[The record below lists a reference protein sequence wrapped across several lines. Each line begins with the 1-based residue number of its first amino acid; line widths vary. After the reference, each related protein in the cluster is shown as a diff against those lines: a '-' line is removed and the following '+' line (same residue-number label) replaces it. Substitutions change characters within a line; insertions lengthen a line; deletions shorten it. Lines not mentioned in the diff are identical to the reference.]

1 MTAIFIAGAARDS
14 YLSISEREAATN
26 LIGKFQGTSLIM
38 KIAKIVKKDDTDLW
52 TFINKKIKIIDGVSP
67 RLDISRFI
75 EVFKMDPK
83 INL

>member
-1 MTAIFIAGAARDS
+1 MGDHNIIV
-14 YLSISEREAATN
+14 
-26 LIGKFQGTSLIM
+26 Q
-38 KIAKIVKKDDTDLW
+38 IVKKDDTDLW
-52 TFINKKIKIIDGVSP
+52 TFINEKIKTIDGVSP